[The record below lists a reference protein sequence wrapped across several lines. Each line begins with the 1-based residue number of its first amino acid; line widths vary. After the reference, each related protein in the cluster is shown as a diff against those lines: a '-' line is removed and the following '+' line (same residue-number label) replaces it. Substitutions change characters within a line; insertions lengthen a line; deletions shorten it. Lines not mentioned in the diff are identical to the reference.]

1 MKIRKVKVIKPDKE
15 LSKFVGVDVPLDF
28 NLGIGD
34 KVKLKK
40 EEFGAK
46 TKGWWKVIMIQTAKN
61 GETIF
66 TGAQGKDV
74 RMFLKSSVKKVYG

>member
-28 NLGIGD
+28 DLGIGD

-40 EEFGAK
+40 EEFGSR
-46 TKGWWKVIMIQTAKN
+46 TKGWWKIVIVQTAKN
-61 GETIF
+61 GEIVY
-66 TGAQGKDV
+66 TGVQGKDA
-74 RMFLKSSVKKVYG
+74 RMFIKSSVKKVYG